1 MMLKIVIPMY
11 NFIEYNDAYSKTSG
25 SLWQYYRDDPALDNN
40 SSIIDFPANFNISI
54 SFKFKHQITG
64 QRGNVGTKDVGIM
77 VSLKYLTTFWRKPA
91 WNAFNYL
98 RN

>member
-1 MMLKIVIPMY
+1 MMLKIVMPMY
-11 NFIEYNDAYSKTSG
+11 NFIEYNDAYLKTSG

-40 SSIIDFPANFNISI
+40 SNIIEIPTNFNICI

-91 WNAFNYL
+91 
-98 RN
+98 